1 MQARRQ
7 TISERN
13 GSEAQNLMPCRLTQL
28 RERKKGWAAQ
38 FAPPKI
44 EKAQPRKAVPQK
56 FPRALELLR
65 SGRWLLLITLRLW
78 RSALRRRGS
87 GQVGPRWQ
95 GPYFHFASGFGAS
108 FYLNALGI
116 DALGL
121 GQVSHCVLG
130 ALQGHAR

>member
-44 EKAQPRKAVPQK
+44 EKAQPRKAVPK
-56 FPRALELLR
+56 EFPVSVRTAAAPSTAERAPAVANHPTVVAECSAAAWIRASWSPLAGTILPLCVRVRSQLLPEC
-65 SGRWLLLITLRLW
+65 
-78 RSALRRRGS
+78 
-87 GQVGPRWQ
+87 VGDRCPWTW
-95 GPYFHFASGFGAS
+95 
-108 FYLNALGI
+108 
-116 DALGL
+116 
-121 GQVSHCVLG
+121 
-130 ALQGHAR
+130 